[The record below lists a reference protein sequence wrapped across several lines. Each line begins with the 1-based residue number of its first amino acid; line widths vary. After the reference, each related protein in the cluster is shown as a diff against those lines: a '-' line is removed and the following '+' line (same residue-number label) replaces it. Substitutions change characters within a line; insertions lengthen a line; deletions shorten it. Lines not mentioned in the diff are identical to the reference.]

1 VAADPHLSPK
11 AVLTHLHSEGLHLS
25 ASSVRTIVV
34 EVGRLPV
41 EPADQRIAATRALLL
56 RLATSV
62 GYSELHNGQPA
73 PGWRAAVKDRLGVS
87 RAFVHSAWSKGV
99 GPLTRAKW
107 GEIISAIPVDA
118 CQPPG

>member
-1 VAADPHLSPK
+1 
-11 AVLTHLHSEGLHLS
+11 VLAQLHSEGLHLS
-25 ASSVRTIVV
+25 GASVRLVAMS
-34 EVGRLPV
+34 VGRPPV
-41 EPADQRIAATRALLL
+41 EPADERIAATRALLL
-56 RLATSV
+56 RLAATV